1 MHKADMKLSR
11 YMRMAEP
18 DLTIAVELQ
27 TGKKQLLI
35 SRTMLSL
42 SFVEDQDSVKPSHSR
57 TGADCYGRIRASREW
72 TTAKIRR

>member
-27 TGKKQLLI
+27 TEK
-35 SRTMLSL
+35 SS
-42 SFVEDQDSVKPSHSR
+42 
-57 TGADCYGRIRASREW
+57 C
-72 TTAKIRR
+72 